1 MPKKTTYT
9 PVTAGTRG
17 SRQGVT
23 VIDGKLPAERDSWLS
38 GQAGKAHKAMK
49 KNSERAKDK

>member
-9 PVTAGTRG
+9 PVAAGTRG
-17 SRQGVT
+17 ARQGVT
-23 VIDGKLPAERDSWLS
+23 VIEGKLPSERDSWLS